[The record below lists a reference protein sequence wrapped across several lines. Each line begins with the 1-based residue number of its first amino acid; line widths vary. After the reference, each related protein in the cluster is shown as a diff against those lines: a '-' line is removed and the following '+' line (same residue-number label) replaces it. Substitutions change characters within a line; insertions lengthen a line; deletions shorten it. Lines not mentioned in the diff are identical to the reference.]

1 MDAQRIDPAVFA
13 SADAVL
19 ADAVAAGTIPGA
31 SYCVRDSAVVHHRYS
46 VGEAEVRPQ
55 RRSVSD
61 DTVWDLASLT
71 KVLATTPIAMALV
84 HEGRISPDDHVT
96 QWLTTG
102 PSGVT
107 VGHLLSHSSGL
118 PAWVSFADILG
129 LDQAGGR
136 NTRDAIL
143 EYAASMGLEASP
155 GDRYRYSD
163 IGFLALCA
171 ILEKAGGAPLD
182 ELFLRFVVEPSG
194 VDLRWGWPEAAA
206 TEDCPVRE
214 RVVVGEVHDLNA
226 WMMGGVSTHAGLF
239 GTAAAVAAL
248 GAWQLRAFHG
258 CDSEGLDPATVRRF
272 FGAAGA
278 GSHHWGWD
286 GVSPGGSAGD
296 LWPTDGVGH
305 LAFTGCSIWM
315 APRQDLVV
323 ALCTNRVHP
332 VIEGGA
338 VPDAPMHPRYAAFR
352 VLRPAL
358 HTEIVTALVGCSA
371 WPA

>member
-1 MDAQRIDPAVFA
+1 MDTQRIDPAVFA
-13 SADAVL
+13 SADALL
-19 ADAVAAGTIPGA
+19 AEAVADGVIPGA
-31 SYCVRDSAVVHHRYS
+31 SYCVRSAGVVHHRFT
-46 VGEAEVRPQ
+46 VGRAEIRPEARPAT
-55 RRSVSD
+55 D
-61 DTVWDLASLT
+61 DTAWDLASLT
-71 KVLATTPIAMALV
+71 KVLATTPVAMALV
-84 HEGRISPDDHVT
+84 REGRISPDERVSTWLPEGPADVT
-96 QWLTTG
+96 L
-102 PSGVT
+102 
-107 VGHLLSHSSGL
+107 GHLLSHSSGL
-118 PAWVSFADILG
+118 PAWASYSE
-129 LDQAGGR
+129 
-136 NTRDAIL
+136 IL
-143 EYAASMGLEASP
+143 ESDEAGSAHTRADVLTHATQMNLEARP
-155 GDRYRYSD
+155 GSRYRYSD
-163 IGFLALCA
+163 IGFLVLCA
-171 ILEKAGGAPLD
+171 VLEEAGGAPLST
-182 ELFLRFVVEPSG
+182 LFERYVAGPSG
-194 VDLRWGWPEAAA
+194 VDLRWGWSGAAA
-206 TEDCPVRE
+206 TEDCPVRG
-214 RVVVGEVHDLNA
+214 RVIVGEVHDLNA